1 MTTFNA
7 MIDDLG
13 RIELPSM
20 VTDILNLNRPG
31 DSLTIEIELDKDG
44 RPHILLI
51 TNYMKTEMPKEEK
64 EELKTYTFYDDDAC
78 PRVIKI
84 SKEQD
89 KFFDW
94 LIDHDYIR
102 GNVNIHD
109 GLPEIDIEDLTK

>member
-31 DSLTIEIELDKDG
+31 DSLTIGIELDKDG

-64 EELKTYTFYDDDAC
+64 IYTFYNSYTDDVY
-78 PRVIKI
+78 RTIKI
-84 SKEQD
+84 TKEQNR
-89 KFFDW
+89 FLDW
-94 LIDHDYIR
+94 LIDQGYIIDS
-102 GNVNIHD
+102 V
-109 GLPEIDIEDLTK
+109 EINPGYPDVTDLTK